1 MKLILIGYMGSGK
14 STLGK
19 KLANKCQ
26 LPFLDSDQLIEA
38 QTGHSVSDIFAQF
51 GEAHFRQLEK
61 EVIERLHDH
70 EAFVLSCGGG
80 LPCFN
85 NQMEVLNKLGIT
97 IYLERPPKEL
107 ARRLL
112 HSKTERPL
120 IQDKSLDELVSF
132 IEMSLENRKAYYEKA
147 QVTVPRSV
155 GTPKQ
160 LHDFLINAGVVSL
173 Y

>member
-19 KLANKCQ
+19 KLAHKCK
-26 LPFLDSDQLIEA
+26 LPFLDTDQLIEA
-38 QTGHSVSDIFAQF
+38 HAGLSVPDIFAQF
-51 GEAHFRQLEK
+51 GEAHFRELEK
-61 EVIERLHDH
+61 EIIENLQHT

-85 NQMEVLNKLGIT
+85 NQMEALNQLGTT
-97 IYLERPPKEL
+97 IYLQRPPKEL
-107 ARRLL
+107 AVRLM

-120 IQDKSLDELVSF
+120 IQDKSFDALVAF
-132 IEMSLENRKAYYEKA
+132 IESSLENRKPFYEKA
-147 QVTVPRSV
+147 QITVPRSI

-160 LHDFLINAGVVSL
+160 LYDFLVDLGVVTPE
-173 Y
+173 